1 MQVFNSDLANM
12 PLCSANMANPRGPVS
27 IGSILTDF
35 WCSQVAG
42 LPAAAEW
49 VLVNNR
55 FGSPDRAAWN
65 KVGLLLTGG
74 AAGGSTTTTLSSQAS
89 VSKPR
94 SQLLF
99 GPAW

>member
-1 MQVFNSDLANM
+1 
-12 PLCSANMANPRGPVS
+12 
-27 IGSILTDF
+27 
-35 WCSQVAG
+35 VAG

-74 AAGGSTTTTLSSQAS
+74 AAGGSTTTTLSGQAS
-89 VSKPR
+89 TNKPR

>member
-1 MQVFNSDLANM
+1 MFGKHGEPAWACECTSKL
-12 PLCSANMANPRGPVS
+12 PLPVG